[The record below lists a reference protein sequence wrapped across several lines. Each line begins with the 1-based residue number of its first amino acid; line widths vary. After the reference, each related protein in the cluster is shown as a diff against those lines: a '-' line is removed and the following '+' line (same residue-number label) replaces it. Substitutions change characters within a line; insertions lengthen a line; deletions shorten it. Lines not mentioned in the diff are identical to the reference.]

1 MNNTA
6 DILSVEALFDMKE
19 EFIIPSYQRGYRWT
33 KNEIDALMSDIN
45 NSNDKYCLQPIV
57 LQRVGKNKINIVD
70 GQQRIT
76 TIAILQKILEVDFDK
91 PLCKALIKSER
102 KESDMFFLKEAERI
116 IANNIKGKQSTE
128 RSILWERCQKCFF
141 IVYWLE
147 DAEKAEKVF
156 QRLNIGKIPLSSAE
170 LFKAYY
176 LTENKKESQM
186 IHFLER
192 WKYIETYLQDDSFYF
207 FFSHDKGK
215 CERYYSSRMDFLIEL
230 SYAIKN
236 KKKEKDLK
244 AEYAKNP
251 IFIFAEFMNENG
263 KECTVDSFM
272 ENIEKQFKFMLDI
285 YSNDRKYAFLGFL
298 LCCENSESNFD
309 RLISAIEKENNLA
322 ENVAKILGESTQVN
336 KNYYSILNKLEYGK
350 DNVIIKNI
358 LLFYNVA
365 KLLIYNARFDFN
377 SYWTQN
383 WDLEH
388 IHARAEIKEKKE
400 LLEFCKQIKK
410 EIENDNFVSDFEK
423 FCSGYDSNDTKRL
436 QNLEIWE
443 SLIWCIEQG
452 GRIISKDNA
461 NNDIP
466 WEISVSVVEPNNWR
480 MISIKNLAL
489 LPSSVNRRIGNRS
502 FGIKCNLI
510 RNDSLNGYFIPPC
523 TRDVFIDNKYSTDS
537 TCWTESMGEAYL
549 RDMCNVILKVLSK
562 GGENG

>member
-1 MNNTA
+1 M
-6 DILSVEALFDMKE
+6 
-19 EFIIPSYQRGYRWT
+19 
-33 KNEIDALMSDIN
+33 
-45 NSNDKYCLQPIV
+45 
-57 LQRVGKNKINIVD
+57 
-70 GQQRIT
+70 
-76 TIAILQKILEVDFDK
+76 
-91 PLCKALIKSER
+91 
-102 KESDMFFLKEAERI
+102 
-116 IANNIKGKQSTE
+116 
-128 RSILWERCQKCFF
+128 
-141 IVYWLE
+141 
-147 DAEKAEKVF
+147 
-156 QRLNIGKIPLSSAE
+156 
-170 LFKAYY
+170 
-176 LTENKKESQM
+176 
-186 IHFLER
+186 
-192 WKYIETYLQDDSFYF
+192 
-207 FFSHDKGK
+207 
-215 CERYYSSRMDFLIEL
+215 
-230 SYAIKN
+230 
-236 KKKEKDLK
+236 
-244 AEYAKNP
+244 
-251 IFIFAEFMNENG
+251 
-263 KECTVDSFM
+263 
-272 ENIEKQFKFMLDI
+272 
-285 YSNDRKYAFLGFL
+285 
-298 LCCENSESNFD
+298 
-309 RLISAIEKENNLA
+309 
-322 ENVAKILGESTQVN
+322 
-336 KNYYSILNKLEYGK
+336 
-350 DNVIIKNI
+350 
-358 LLFYNVA
+358 
-365 KLLIYNARFDFN
+365 LIYNARFDFN

-423 FCSGYDSNDTKRL
+423 FCSGYDSNDTKSL